1 MYLSVIGVKA
11 LDNYNLELIFENN
24 EIKIFDMN
32 PYLETG
38 LFRKLKDENLF
49 NRVKISFD
57 TIEWPGGIDLDPEIL
72 YKKSKILENAMV

>member
-72 YKKSKILENAMV
+72 YKKSKILENTMI

>member
-1 MYLSVIGVKA
+1 MYLSVISVKA

-38 LFRKLKDENLF
+38 LFRKLKDKNLF

-72 YKKSKILENAMV
+72 YKKSEILENAMV